1 MILGNNCWIDIEK
14 ADKNHVV
21 VVPLGSLEQHG
32 HHLPLLT
39 DTYLVTAVADR
50 VEIELGDQIYMLP
63 TLWLGSSD
71 HHLDHPGT
79 VSVSSALYTNMIK
92 NIVRSIAKAGFR
104 RVYFLN
110 GHGGNIVPGTQAIN
124 ELVIESK
131 VYDDMWLALGSYWTV
146 AAPEMSAELHGMA
159 SKQLSHACEYET
171 SMMLSI
177 QGELV
182 SKERVTASPPLVDTL
197 YYHSE
202 HGGRVNVA
210 KRLTTSAPTGAMGNP
225 EVATAEKGESLLNA
239 IAGEVVEFI
248 RNFSTWK

>member
-110 GHGGNIVPGTQAIN
+110 VHVLGQT
-124 ELVIESK
+124 LC
-131 VYDDMWLALGSYWTV
+131 LAKY
-146 AAPEMSAELHGMA
+146 
-159 SKQLSHACEYET
+159 
-171 SMMLSI
+171 
-177 QGELV
+177 
-182 SKERVTASPPLVDTL
+182 
-197 YYHSE
+197 
-202 HGGRVNVA
+202 
-210 KRLTTSAPTGAMGNP
+210 
-225 EVATAEKGESLLNA
+225 LNA
-239 IAGEVVEFI
+239 VFLSSANVGQTF
-248 RNFSTWK
+248 

>member
-92 NIVRSIAKAGFR
+92 NI
-104 RVYFLN
+104 
-110 GHGGNIVPGTQAIN
+110 
-124 ELVIESK
+124 SK
-131 VYDDMWLALGSYWTV
+131 
-146 AAPEMSAELHGMA
+146 
-159 SKQLSHACEYET
+159 K
-171 SMMLSI
+171 
-177 QGELV
+177 
-182 SKERVTASPPLVDTL
+182 TL
-197 YYHSE
+197 YCNN
-202 HGGRVNVA
+202 R
-210 KRLTTSAPTGAMGNP
+210 
-225 EVATAEKGESLLNA
+225 
-239 IAGEVVEFI
+239 
-248 RNFSTWK
+248 